1 MKHLKTFEAY
11 VGPIFPNSKFTQEDM
26 DELHDM
32 FQDVAITYKIKDM
45 TIETSNL
52 IPSHILFA
60 AYDDP
65 DGEDNQYIIGQ
76 YSNPVDTFRDYITGK
91 YRPLGWNS
99 FIDIKLFDNVDEII
113 ETLRDNFIPQVK
125 SELGWFIPNENLN
138 NGALINGMTITEE
151 ENEMETP
158 YTAVSITF
166 AKKDV

>member
-11 VGPIFPNSKFTQEDM
+11 LGPIFTNSKFTKEDM
-26 DELHDM
+26 DELHEM
-32 FQDVAITYKIKDM
+32 FQDVAITYNIKDM
-45 TIETSNL
+45 TIETSHS

-65 DGEDNQYIIGQ
+65 DAEDNQYIIGQ
-76 YSNPVDTFRDYITGK
+76 FRNDLLK
-91 YRPLGWNS
+91 VEMS

-125 SELGWFIPNENLN
+125 SELGWFIPNENLK

-151 ENEMETP
+151 ENEVETP

>member
-11 VGPIFPNSKFTQEDM
+11 VGPIFPNSKFTKEDM
-26 DELHDM
+26 DELHEM
-32 FQDVAITYKIKDM
+32 FQDVAITYNIKDM
-45 TIETSNL
+45 TIETSHS

-65 DGEDNQYIIGQ
+65 DAEDNQYIIGQ
-76 YSNPVDTFRDYITGK
+76 FRNDLLK
-91 YRPLGWNS
+91 VEMS

-125 SELGWFIPNENLN
+125 SELGWFIPNENLK

-151 ENEMETP
+151 DDETETP

>member
-11 VGPIFPNSKFTQEDM
+11 LGPIFPNSKFTKEDM
-26 DELHDM
+26 DELHEM
-32 FQDVAITYKIKDM
+32 FQDVAITYNIKDM
-45 TIETSNL
+45 TIETSNS

-76 YSNPVDTFRDYITGK
+76 FRNDLLK
-91 YRPLGWNS
+91 VEMS
-99 FIDIKLFDNVDEII
+99 FIDIKLFDNVEEII

-125 SELGWFIPNENLN
+125 SELGWFIPNENLK
-138 NGALINGMTITEE
+138 NGVLINGMTITEE

>member
-1 MKHLKTFEAY
+1 MKHLKEFKIFEAY

-26 DELHDM
+26 DELYDM
-32 FQDVAITYKIKDM
+32 FQDVAITYNIKDM
-45 TIETSNL
+45 TIETSNS

-65 DGEDNQYIIGQ
+65 DAEDNQYIIGQ
-76 YSNPVDTFRDYITGK
+76 YSNPVDTFPEYISGK
-91 YRPLGWNS
+91 YRNA
-99 FIDIKLFDNVDEII
+99 FIDIKLFDNVEEII

-125 SELGWFIPNENLN
+125 SELGWFIPNENLK

-151 ENEMETP
+151 DDETGTP

-166 AKKDV
+166 AKKDI

>member
-1 MKHLKTFEAY
+1 MKHLKEFQTFEAY

-26 DELHDM
+26 DELHEM
-32 FQDVAITYKIKDM
+32 FQDFAITYNIKNM
-45 TIETSNL
+45 TVNTSHS

-65 DGEDNQYIIGQ
+65 DDGEINQYIIGQ
-76 YSNPVDTFRDYITGK
+76 SRNDLLKVDV
-91 YRPLGWNS
+91 S

-125 SELGWFIPNENLN
+125 SLGWIIPNENLK

>member
-1 MKHLKTFEAY
+1 MKHLKEFQTFEAY
-11 VGPIFPNSKFTQEDM
+11 VGPIFPNSKFTKEDM
-26 DELHDM
+26 DELHEM
-32 FQDVAITYKIKDM
+32 FQDVAITYNIKDM

-65 DGEDNQYIIGQ
+65 DDGEINQYIIGQ
-76 YSNPVDTFRDYITGK
+76 FRNDLLK
-91 YRPLGWNS
+91 VEVS
-99 FIDIKLFDNVDEII
+99 FIDIKLFDNIEEII

-125 SELGWFIPNENLN
+125 SELGWFIPNENLK

-151 ENEMETP
+151 DDETETP

>member
-26 DELHDM
+26 DELHEM
-32 FQDVAITYKIKDM
+32 FQDFAVTYNIKDM
-45 TIETSNL
+45 TIETSHS

-65 DGEDNQYIIGQ
+65 DDGEINQYIIGQ
-76 YSNPVDTFRDYITGK
+76 SRNDLLKVEM
-91 YRPLGWNS
+91 S

-125 SELGWFIPNENLN
+125 SELGWFIPNENLK

>member
-26 DELHDM
+26 DELHEM
-32 FQDVAITYKIKDM
+32 FQDFAITYNIKDM
-45 TIETSNL
+45 TIETSNS

-76 YSNPVDTFRDYITGK
+76 YVNQYIIGQ
-91 YRPLGWNS
+91 YRNA
-99 FIDIKLFDNVDEII
+99 FIDIKLFDNVEEII

-125 SELGWFIPNENLN
+125 SELGWFIPNENLK

-151 ENEMETP
+151 DDETETP

>member
-26 DELHDM
+26 DELHEM
-32 FQDVAITYKIKDM
+32 FQDVAITYNIKDM
-45 TIETSNL
+45 TIETSNS

-76 YSNPVDTFRDYITGK
+76 FRNDLLK
-91 YRPLGWNS
+91 VEMS
-99 FIDIKLFDNVDEII
+99 FIDIKLFDNVEEII
-113 ETLRDNFIPQVK
+113 EALRDNFIPQVK
-125 SELGWFIPNENLN
+125 SELGWFIPNENLK
-138 NGALINGMTITEE
+138 NGVLINGMTITEE

>member
-11 VGPIFPNSKFTQEDM
+11 LGPIFPNSKFTKEDM
-26 DELHDM
+26 DELHEM
-32 FQDVAITYKIKDM
+32 FQDVAITYNIKDM
-45 TIETSNL
+45 TIETSHS

-65 DGEDNQYIIGQ
+65 DDGEINQYIIGQ
-76 YSNPVDTFRDYITGK
+76 FRNDLLK
-91 YRPLGWNS
+91 VEVS

-125 SELGWFIPNENLN
+125 SELGWFIPNENLK
-138 NGALINGMTITEE
+138 NGVLINGMTITEE

-166 AKKDV
+166 AKKDL

>member
-11 VGPIFPNSKFTQEDM
+11 VGPIFPNSKFTKEDM
-26 DELHDM
+26 DELHEM
-32 FQDVAITYKIKDM
+32 FQDVAITYNIKDM
-45 TIETSNL
+45 TIETSNS

-65 DGEDNQYIIGQ
+65 DDGEINQYIIGQ
-76 YSNPVDTFRDYITGK
+76 FRNDLLK
-91 YRPLGWNS
+91 VEMS

-125 SELGWFIPNENLN
+125 SELGWFIPNENLK
-138 NGALINGMTITEE
+138 NGVLINGMTITEE

>member
-1 MKHLKTFEAY
+1 
-11 VGPIFPNSKFTQEDM
+11 M
-26 DELHDM
+26 DELHEM
-32 FQDVAITYKIKDM
+32 FQDVAITYNIKDM
-45 TIETSNL
+45 TIETSHS

-65 DGEDNQYIIGQ
+65 DAEDNQYIIGQ
-76 YSNPVDTFRDYITGK
+76 FRNDLLK
-91 YRPLGWNS
+91 VEMS

-125 SELGWFIPNENLN
+125 SELGWFIPNENLK

-151 ENEMETP
+151 DDETETP

>member
-11 VGPIFPNSKFTQEDM
+11 VGPIFPNSKFTKEDM
-26 DELHDM
+26 DELHEM
-32 FQDVAITYKIKDM
+32 FQDVAITYNIKDM
-45 TIETSNL
+45 TIETSHS

-60 AYDDP
+60 ADDDP
-65 DGEDNQYIIGQ
+65 DAEDNQYIIGQ
-76 YSNPVDTFRDYITGK
+76 FRNDLLK
-91 YRPLGWNS
+91 VEMS

-125 SELGWFIPNENLN
+125 SELGWFIPNENLK
-138 NGALINGMTITEE
+138 NGVLINGMTITEE

>member
-11 VGPIFPNSKFTQEDM
+11 KGPIFPNSKFNQEDM
-26 DELHDM
+26 DDLHEI
-32 FQDVAITYKIKDM
+32 FQDFALTYKIKDM
-45 TIETSNL
+45 TIETDNL
-52 IPSHILFA
+52 EIPSYIQFA

-65 DGEDNQYIIGQ
+65 DGEVNQYIIGQ
-76 YSNPVDTFRDYITGK
+76 SKYSASFA
-91 YRPLGWNS
+91 

-125 SELGWFIPNENLN
+125 SLGWIIPNENLK

-151 ENEMETP
+151 DDDTETP

-166 AKKDV
+166 AKNSY

>member
-11 VGPIFPNSKFTQEDM
+11 LGPIFPNSKFTQEDM
-26 DELHDM
+26 DELHEM
-32 FQDVAITYKIKDM
+32 FQDVAITYNIKDM
-45 TIETSNL
+45 TIETSHS

-65 DGEDNQYIIGQ
+65 DDGEINQYIIGQ
-76 YSNPVDTFRDYITGK
+76 FRNDLLK
-91 YRPLGWNS
+91 VEVS

-125 SELGWFIPNENLN
+125 SELGWFIPNENLK
-138 NGALINGMTITEE
+138 NGVLINGMTITEE

-166 AKKDV
+166 AKKDL

>member
-1 MKHLKTFEAY
+1 MKHLKEFKTFEAY

-26 DELHDM
+26 DELHEM
-32 FQDVAITYKIKDM
+32 FQDVAVTYNIKDM
-45 TIETSNL
+45 TIETSHS

-65 DGEDNQYIIGQ
+65 DAEVNQYIIGQ
-76 YSNPVDTFRDYITGK
+76 YSNPVDTFREYISGQ
-91 YRPLGWNS
+91 YRNA

-125 SELGWFIPNENLN
+125 SELGWFIPNENLK

>member
-11 VGPIFPNSKFTQEDM
+11 LGPIFPNSKFTKEDM
-26 DELHDM
+26 DELHEM
-32 FQDVAITYKIKDM
+32 FQDVAITYNIKDM
-45 TIETSNL
+45 TIETSNS

-76 YSNPVDTFRDYITGK
+76 FRNDLLK
-91 YRPLGWNS
+91 VEMS
-99 FIDIKLFDNVDEII
+99 FIDIKLFDNVEEII
-113 ETLRDNFIPQVK
+113 EALRDNFIPQVK
-125 SELGWFIPNENLN
+125 SELGWFIPNENLK
-138 NGALINGMTITEE
+138 NGVLINGMTITEE

>member
-11 VGPIFPNSKFTQEDM
+11 VGPIFPNSKFTKEDM
-26 DELHDM
+26 DELHEM
-32 FQDVAITYKIKDM
+32 FQDVAITYNIKDM

-76 YSNPVDTFRDYITGK
+76 YSNPIGHYNHSLQ
-91 YRPLGWNS
+91 YRNA
-99 FIDIKLFDNVDEII
+99 FIDIKLFDNVEEII

-125 SELGWFIPNENLN
+125 SELGWFIPNENLK

>member
-26 DELHDM
+26 DELHEM
-32 FQDVAITYKIKDM
+32 FQDFAITYKIKDM
-45 TIETSNL
+45 TIETSHS

-65 DGEDNQYIIGQ
+65 DAEDNQYIIGQ
-76 YSNPVDTFRDYITGK
+76 FRNDLLK
-91 YRPLGWNS
+91 VEMS

-125 SELGWFIPNENLN
+125 SELGWFIPNENLK

-151 ENEMETP
+151 DDETETP

-166 AKKDV
+166 SKKDV

>member
-11 VGPIFPNSKFTQEDM
+11 VGPIFPNSKFTKEDM
-26 DELHDM
+26 DELHEM
-32 FQDVAITYKIKDM
+32 FQDVAITYNIKDM

-76 YSNPVDTFRDYITGK
+76 FRNDLLK
-91 YRPLGWNS
+91 VEMS
-99 FIDIKLFDNVDEII
+99 FIDIKLFDNIEEII

-125 SELGWFIPNENLN
+125 SELGWFIPNENLK
-138 NGALINGMTITEE
+138 NGVLINGMTITEE